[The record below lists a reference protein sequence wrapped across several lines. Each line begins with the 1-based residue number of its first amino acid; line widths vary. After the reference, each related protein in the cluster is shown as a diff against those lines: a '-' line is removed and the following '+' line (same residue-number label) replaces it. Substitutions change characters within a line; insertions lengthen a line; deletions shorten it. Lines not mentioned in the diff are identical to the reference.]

1 VFITSY
7 NERSLPGAFFQ
18 RCIIHSLDQPS
29 EKLLIKIAENHFLAE
44 ATVNNGM
51 FTAVAKKVLE
61 MRDGARD
68 SAQPPPNTA
77 EFLDAVR
84 ACLKFN
90 IQPGDFGNVE
100 RYQFRRPD

>member
-1 VFITSY
+1 MTSY

-29 EKLLIKIAENHFLAE
+29 EKLLIKIAENRFLAK

-77 EFLDAVR
+77 KFLDAVR
-84 ACLKFN
+84 ACLKFKY
-90 IQPGDFGNVE
+90 PTRRFGNVE